1 MAQERQRREE
11 KEPKKCTDVSV
22 PKSNPKWRRR
32 CGPRNKKVNGNDGA
46 RKSSREAQEEKQFQN
61 NNKTTRLFRNYFNL
75 MRGATGAGNAST
87 PKKKKNDCVEK
98 TSGDAE
104 NTRTHGRHRRT
115 YKMRNEKTHF
125 FCWVSYLLVERSV
138 CRVVLRGARCEW
150 FIRFRKAG
158 RNGRNVDANPLFTIL
173 LWIGCRMV
181 HKSVNIWHVRRPFD
195 RA

>member
-87 PKKKKNDCVEK
+87 PKKKKMTAWK
-98 TSGDAE
+98 KRAE
-104 NTRTHGRHRRT
+104 MRRTHEHTGDTGEPIKCETKKRT
-115 YKMRNEKTHF
+115 F
-125 FCWVSYLLVERSV
+125 FVGLV
-138 CRVVLRGARCEW
+138 
-150 FIRFRKAG
+150 IY
-158 RNGRNVDANPLFTIL
+158 
-173 LWIGCRMV
+173 
-181 HKSVNIWHVRRPFD
+181 
-195 RA
+195 